1 MSTRSDPRI
10 DVKRRWR
17 PLTRRASMPSHLG
30 CPFLRA
36 ATGTLALPS
45 IRAIDGN
52 SLRDLL
58 RGVRGPGTRRKLR
71 LDASDNHMVLHKVLS
86 QSTLWRGAALEVLPF
101 CPLDILQDASSDT
114 LRRMRCRFKQRRA
127 PQCSQAVWPLQDS
140 LLRAGL
146 PGAALERGRPRQN
159 LQEDKKSWR
168 LRAVSCR

>member
-1 MSTRSDPRI
+1 MSTRSGPRI
-10 DVKRRWR
+10 DVNRRWR
-17 PLTRRASMPSHLG
+17 PLTRRASKPSHLG

-45 IRAIDGN
+45 ICAIDGN
-52 SLRDLL
+52 SLRGLL
-58 RGVRGPGTRRKLR
+58 RGIRGLGTRRKLR
-71 LDASDNHMVLHKVLS
+71 LDASDNHGFCTRSLS
-86 QSTLWRGAALEVLPF
+86 QSTLGEEQALEALPF

-146 PGAALERGRPRQN
+146 PGATLERGWTRHN
-159 LQEDKKSWR
+159 L
-168 LRAVSCR
+168 